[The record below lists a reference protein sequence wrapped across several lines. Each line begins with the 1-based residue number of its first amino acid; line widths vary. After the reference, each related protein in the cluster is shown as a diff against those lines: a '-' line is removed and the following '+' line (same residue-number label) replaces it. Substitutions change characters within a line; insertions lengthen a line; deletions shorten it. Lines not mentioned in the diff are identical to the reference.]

1 MKSNKKTARI
11 VGVLFLIATVTFM
24 IGSGLLESVL
34 NNPEFLNNVYPNR
47 TKLIIGMFF
56 ELMNSAAVVGIAI
69 LIFPII
75 KQHDEAIALG
85 YFGSRIIESVIL
97 IVSLLSP
104 LLLIT
109 LSQEYITTGTT
120 DDSYFQTIGNL
131 AIKGHDLAFEIAILV
146 LSLGSLMFCY
156 LLYTSKLVPR
166 VISVIG
172 LIGYAALLASG
183 CLGIF
188 GIDIG
193 MILYLP
199 GAIFEIIFPIW
210 LIVKG
215 FNLTVIDSGAVKKVK

>member
-1 MKSNKKTARI
+1 MNSNKKTARI

-24 IGSGLLESVL
+24 IGSGLIESVL

-47 TKLIIGMFF
+47 TKVIVGMFF
-56 ELMNSAAVVGIAI
+56 ELMNSAAVIGITI

-109 LSQEYITTGTT
+109 LSQEYITIGTA
-120 DDSYFQTIGNL
+120 DDSYFQIIGNL
-131 AIKGHDLAFEIAILV
+131 SIKGHELAFEIAMLV

-156 LLYTSKLVPR
+156 VLYTSKLIPDLYQSLV
-166 VISVIG
+166 
-172 LIGYAALLASG
+172 LL
-183 CLGIF
+183 
-188 GIDIG
+188 D
-193 MILYLP
+193 M
-199 GAIFEIIFPIW
+199 
-210 LIVKG
+210 
-215 FNLTVIDSGAVKKVK
+215 